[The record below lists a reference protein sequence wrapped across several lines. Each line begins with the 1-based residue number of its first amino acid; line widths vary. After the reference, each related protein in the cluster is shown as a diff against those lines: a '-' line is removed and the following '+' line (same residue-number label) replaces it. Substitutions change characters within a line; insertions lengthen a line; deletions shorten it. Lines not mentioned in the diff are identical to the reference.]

1 VLVDSSVWI
10 DVLRGRE
17 QERFRA
23 LTSTAEIE
31 TCLPVIQE
39 VLQGLDNERAFQI
52 ANATLST
59 YRLLEPT
66 MTRDLYD
73 EAIDLYRRARRA
85 GITIRS
91 SADCLIAV
99 CALRNRVP
107 ILHNDRDFDAIAK
120 IVSISATR
128 F

>member
-1 VLVDSSVWI
+1 VWI

-52 ANATLST
+52 ARATLST

-73 EAIDLYRRARRA
+73 EAIDLYRRARRV

-120 IVSISATR
+120 FVSISATK